1 MNSSLVS
8 YIKKSPNKNSPRNH
22 TIDRITPHC
31 YVGQVSVQD
40 MAAWLCSPS
49 AQASANY
56 GIGKNGE
63 VGLFVDEQDRSW
75 CSSSSSNDNR
85 AITIECASDNVHPY
99 AINDKVYLKLLDL
112 MTDICQRYKKKK
124 LIWFGDKDKS
134 LMYEPKADEMI
145 ITVHRWFAN
154 KACPGDYIY
163 RRLPQIAAEVTRRL
177 GTVEKTE
184 IYTPNEWIAMISPI
198 AESLWEKY
206 AVLPSVVIAQTC
218 LETGFGKTDLTRKYN
233 IVGMKADLIN
243 GTWKD
248 HTTWDGETYTKVTP
262 EYRNGTLTY
271 VDDVFRVYKSFQECL
286 EDYVNFLLYVRN
298 NKGYKYRRI
307 QGLTDPATVIN
318 YIRIGTGT
326 NERPEGYCTDPNY
339 ETKILNLIREYN
351 LTQYDPVKETSQKT
365 SLPKQETQ
373 SKNVIYR
380 VCVGTYKTKQNAE
393 KRKQFVLS
401 KTGYDC
407 FLEIVNEKYKVFC
420 GSFSVKANAEKRV
433 DELKKKD
440 IANARVMTVK

>member
-8 YIKKSPNKNSPRNH
+8 YIKQSPNRNSPRNH
-22 TIDRITPHC
+22 TVDRITPHC
-31 YVGQVSVQD
+31 YVGQVTVQD
-40 MAAWLCSPS
+40 MAAWLCNTG

-63 VGLFVDEQDRSW
+63 VGLFVDETDRSW

-85 AITIECASDNVHPY
+85 AITIECASDSVNPY

-112 MTDICQRYKKKK
+112 MTDICKRYKKKR
-124 LIWFGDKDKS
+124 LIWFGDKDKT
-134 LMYEPKADEMI
+134 LQYDPKPDEMI

-184 IYTPNEWIAMISPI
+184 IYTPAEWIAMISPI
-198 AESLWEKY
+198 AENLYEKY
-206 AVLPSVVIAQTC
+206 HILPSVVIAQTC

-243 GTWKD
+243 STWKD
-248 HTTWDGETYTKVTP
+248 HSTWDGTTYTKVTP

-271 VDDVFRVYKSFQECL
+271 IDDIFRVYKSFQECL

-307 QGLTDPATVIN
+307 QGLTDPASVIRF
-318 YIRIGTGT
+318 IRIGTGT
-326 NERPEGYCTDPNY
+326 DSHPEGYCTDPNY
-339 ETKILNLIREYN
+339 ETKILSLIREYN
-351 LTQYDPVKETSQKT
+351 LTQYDPIETSSETNSSKQKT
-365 SLPKQETQ
+365 PVTY
-373 SKNVIYR
+373 VIYR

-393 KRKQFVLS
+393 KRKQLVLTT
-401 KTGYDC
+401 TGYDC
-407 FLEIVNEKYKVFC
+407 FLELVNNKYKVFC
-420 GSFSVKANAEKRV
+420 GSFSVKTNAEARV
-433 DELKKKD
+433 EELKKKD
-440 IANARVMTVK
+440 ITNARIITVK